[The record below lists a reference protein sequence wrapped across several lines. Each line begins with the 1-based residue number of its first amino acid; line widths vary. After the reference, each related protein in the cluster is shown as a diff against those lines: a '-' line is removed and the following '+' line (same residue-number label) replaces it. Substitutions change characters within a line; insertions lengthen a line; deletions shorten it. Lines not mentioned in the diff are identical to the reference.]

1 MIARF
6 REAGKQ
12 LGAVLLFSKSENFL
26 TVTNVTLHD
35 ADSRSSSKCS
45 HSIFFKLVSSKEA
58 NDGTFQRVRGAGP
71 STPAQRTVALSSSRH
86 TARRERTARGD
97 TSVAPKEPQERV
109 TPASTRL
116 APELEGSH

>member
-45 HSIFFKLVSSKEA
+45 HSTFFKLVSSKEE
-58 NDGTFQRVRGAGP
+58 NDDGTFQRRGALVP
-71 STPAQRTVALSSSRH
+71 TPAQRTVALSASH
-86 TARRERTARGD
+86 HIARRERTPRGD
-97 TSVAPKEPQERV
+97 TSVVPKEHQPRV
-109 TPASTRL
+109 TPASTRH
-116 APELEGSH
+116 APDLEVSH